1 MYLDAQGWGATL
13 YSVGMGLTFFDDN
26 VKLQLQ
32 WGQFTQAQR
41 EIFSQTQLRYG
52 GDVFGIKLLANIAY
66 IPFRS
71 FLGPDWDWLSMG
83 FALGANFSLFTET
96 ASGKPQML
104 SAVLAQIEF
113 PRVTFRKAKCFRT
126 LSLYSEFQLW
136 FIPSDVTGGTVDVQ
150 NMVFQFSEGLRV
162 NIF

>member
-1 MYLDAQGWGATL
+1 
-13 YSVGMGLTFFDDN
+13 MGLTFFDDN